1 MPAFVGV
8 ISMSLQSLKEQARQL
23 SVSERLE
30 LVSAIIESLQD
41 SSRQQPERSRIIKQM
56 KGLLKT
62 DQSAPTDD
70 QVKAMLEERR
80 VEKYL

>member
-8 ISMSLQSLKEQARQL
+8 IPMSLQSLKEQARQL

-41 SSRQQPERSRIIKQM
+41 GSSQLPERSRIIKQM

>member
-1 MPAFVGV
+1 
-8 ISMSLQSLKEQARQL
+8 MSLQSLKEQARQL

-41 SSRQQPERSRIIKQM
+41 SSRQQPERARIIKQM

>member
-1 MPAFVGV
+1 
-8 ISMSLQSLKEQARQL
+8 MSLQSLKEQARQL

>member
-1 MPAFVGV
+1 
-8 ISMSLQSLKEQARQL
+8 MSLQSLKEQARQL

-41 SSRQQPERSRIIKQM
+41 SSSQLPERSRIIKQM

>member
-41 SSRQQPERSRIIKQM
+41 SSSQLPERSRIIKQM

>member
-1 MPAFVGV
+1 
-8 ISMSLQSLKEQARQL
+8 MSLQSLKEQARQL

-41 SSRQQPERSRIIKQM
+41 GSSQLPERSPKAGTVPSRIIKQM

-62 DQSAPTDD
+62 DQPGPTDD
-70 QVKAMLEERR
+70 QVKAMPEERR

>member
-1 MPAFVGV
+1 
-8 ISMSLQSLKEQARQL
+8 MSLQSLKEQARQL

-41 SSRQQPERSRIIKQM
+41 GSSQLPERSRIIKQM

-62 DQSAPTDD
+62 DQPGPTDD
-70 QVKAMLEERR
+70 QVKAMPEERR